1 MSELPSVSQ
10 HYAEFHRYF
19 QAGDNE
25 KAYKSINKIL
35 QIDPNDEKAFH
46 CKVVCLIQKSDF
58 DTALNF
64 IRKNS
69 SLGSSLY
76 FERAYCEYRLNQTE
90 ESLKTLLSAPDKDV
104 RIKELLGQVYYR
116 LEDYEKCR
124 DVYINLIKNTQDDYE
139 DEREAN
145 LAAALAAMQISTEDE
160 VEDLELRTDTYD
172 LLYNNA
178 CYLIGRKQYEAAL
191 KQLTLAEEQCRE
203 TLQDDPD
210 VTVDEIE
217 AELGHIHVQRGYVLQ
232 KLGRPEEAMKYYN
245 QALKQ
250 KADKEHKDE
259 ALTAVACN
267 NVVSLNKDQNVFD
280 SKKKI
285 KSATADSLKHKL
297 TTHQRK
303 TIAMNQCLLYMYTNQ
318 GDQCKKMSI
327 DLQKKYPESDMPT
340 LIGAAQ
346 CHKIK
351 NYEEAVE
358 LLKNQITSSSGTS
371 VTLKLSLAQIY
382 LGQGHIYQVCDTLK
396 DLGELSYKPGVISA
410 LVSLYMSQEDFDMT
424 AEILNEAYHW
434 YESNKPGSA
443 DHINIT
449 RANANFHLKH
459 GDPKVATEMLE
470 SLRKKNHQDPRLIAQ
485 LISAYSKFDP
495 KKAELVSKQL
505 PSTIEITADIDVDSL
520 EQSACHLGPKYI
532 KKSAKGEQSPKPASP
547 NAGEINITIVKKKK
561 KKKKG
566 KLPKNLDPDNPTPID
581 PERWLPRRER
591 SYYKGK
597 RRDKRKDIGKGTQGS
612 STAPTAELDAS
623 KSTTVEDTLPKTATT
638 PQPSIATPPI
648 GPRQQKPAGAANK
661 QKKKK
666 GKGGKW

>member
-1 MSELPSVSQ
+1 MTEPASVSQ
-10 HYAEFHRYF
+10 YYTEFHRSI
-19 QAGDNE
+19 QADDKE
-25 KAYKSINKIL
+25 KAIKSINKIL
-35 QIDPNDEKAFH
+35 QIDPNDEKAFQ

-64 IRKNS
+64 IRKNPNF
-69 SLGSSLY
+69 GSSLY
-76 FERAYCEYRLNQTE
+76 FEKAYCEYRLNQTE
-90 ESLKTLLSAPDKDV
+90 ESLKTLLSAPDKDEK
-104 RIKELLGQVYYR
+104 IKELLGQVYYR

-145 LAAALAAMQISTEDE
+145 LAAALAAMQISTDDE

-172 LLYNNA
+172 LLYNHA
-178 CYLIGRKQYEAAL
+178 CYLIGRKDYQLAL
-191 KQLTLAEEQCRE
+191 TQLNLAEEKCRE
-203 TLQDDPD
+203 TLQEEPD
-210 VTVDEIE
+210 TTAEEIE
-217 AELGHIHVQRGYVLQ
+217 VELGHIHVQRGYVLQ
-232 KLGRPEEAMKYYN
+232 KLGRPEEALRYYN

-250 KADKEHKDE
+250 KADKQSKDE

-285 KSATADSLKHKL
+285 KSATTESLKHKL
-297 TTHQRK
+297 TNHQRK
-303 TIAMNQCLLYMYTNQ
+303 TIVMNQCLLYMYTNQ
-318 GDQCKKMSI
+318 GDQCKKMSLE
-327 DLQKKYPESDMPT
+327 LQKRFPDSDLPT

-346 CHKIK
+346 YHKAK
-351 NYEEAVE
+351 NYEEAIE
-358 LLKNQITSSSGTS
+358 LLKNQIALSSGNA
-371 VTLKLSLAQIY
+371 VTLKLTLAQIY
-382 LGQGHIYQVCDTLK
+382 LGQGHIYQVCDTLR
-396 DLGELSYKPGVISA
+396 DLGDLSYKPGVISA

-424 AEILNEAYHW
+424 ADILNEAYHW
-434 YESNKPGSA
+434 YESNQPGSP
-443 DHINIT
+443 DHVNVT
-449 RANANFHLKH
+449 RANADFHLKH
-459 GDPKVATEMLE
+459 GDAKVAADMLE
-470 SLRKKNHQDPRLIAQ
+470 NLRKKNQQDPRLIAQ
-485 LISAYSKFDP
+485 LINAYSTFDP

-505 PSTIEITADIDVDSL
+505 PATIEITADIDVDSL

-547 NAGEINITIVKKKK
+547 KAGEVNLTVVKKKK

-566 KLPKNLDPDNPTPID
+566 KLPKNFDPENPYPLDL
-581 PERWLPRRER
+581 ERWLPKRER

-612 STAPTAELDAS
+612 SIAATADLDAS
-623 KSTTVEDTLPKTATT
+623 KPTSVEDPASKTPAPT
-638 PQPSIATPPI
+638 QANVLTPPV
-648 GPRQQKPAGAANK
+648 GPRQQKPTGAANK